1 MIANEYQYRLTQAA
15 AKKFRRALDKPLAP
29 ARMGVHPRLLKA
41 EHDAL
46 ASQLG
51 DLERELADYDRL
63 KKGRGSRIEIGSVA
77 GIGQGLIRARIA
89 AGLSQKQLAERLGV
103 KPQQIQRYET
113 AQYATASLRRLDE
126 VARGL
131 GVRIA
136 RPIVFAANRAGA
148 REM

>member
-1 MIANEYQYRLTQAA
+1 MIANEYQYRRTQAA
-15 AKKFRRALDKPLAP
+15 AKKFRRALDKPVAP
-29 ARMGVHPRLLKA
+29 ARPGVHPRLLKA
-41 EHDAL
+41 EHEAL

-51 DLERELADYDRL
+51 DLERELTDYERL
-63 KKGRGSRIEIGSVA
+63 KKDRNSRIEIGSVA

-89 AGLSQKQLAERLGV
+89 AGLSQKQLADRLGV

-131 GVRIA
+131 GVRID
-136 RPIVFAANRAGA
+136 RPIVFAASRASP
-148 REM
+148 R